1 MDRPLL
7 AKLQGL
13 VDQKGLLGWWLS
25 SEEGERA
32 GRVISNPRDQIPFLS
47 KGQTPEGSSGDK
59 LPRHSSLVMCPHR
72 SPYPAVQPAVSPA
85 PQPWLLADH
94 SLTHTSSSQKLPLL
108 QQQLG
113 LYPGQETATGLAH
126 LHTLRTPGLGLLTH
140 IPSPLPSPSG
150 QCTPA
155 PS

>member
-47 KGQTPEGSSGDK
+47 KGQTPEGSSGDT
-59 LPRHSSLVMCPHR
+59 LPR
-72 SPYPAVQPAVSPA
+72 AQ
-85 PQPWLLADH
+85 
-94 SLTHTSSSQKLPLL
+94 LTRHV
-108 QQQLG
+108 
-113 LYPGQETATGLAH
+113 
-126 LHTLRTPGLGLLTH
+126 
-140 IPSPLPSPSG
+140 PSPKPLPRCAAGCLSRTSAL
-150 QCTPA
+150 A
-155 PS
+155 PG